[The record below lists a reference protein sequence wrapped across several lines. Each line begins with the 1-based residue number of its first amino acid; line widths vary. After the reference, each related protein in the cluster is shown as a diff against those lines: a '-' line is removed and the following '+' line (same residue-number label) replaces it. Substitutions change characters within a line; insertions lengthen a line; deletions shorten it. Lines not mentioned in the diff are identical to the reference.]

1 MPSLLQSRYST
12 YVTWVPKKPGPLTTN
27 LSNMEEVDAFLAPV
41 KVLYLCNMGA
51 QEIRTSDN
59 NSLQYGGGGCSSQG
73 TVLYLCNMSG
83 QVIRTDHPSAAG
95 PFTLCLVYPLLKLWL
110 KNSL

>member
-12 YVTWVPKKPGPLTTN
+12 FVTWVGKKSEPLTTV
-27 LSNMEEVDAFLAPV
+27 LSTMEEVDAP
-41 KVLYLCNMGA
+41 VLYLCNMG
-51 QEIRTSDN
+51 
-59 NSLQYGGGGCSSQG
+59 
-73 TVLYLCNMSG
+73 G